1 MTMGISRSAESFAAK
16 AGLLSTVLLIVGC
29 EGDPPPPTTQDLVHP
44 IANFRPSEG
53 LRAKQVSLAAND
65 MVKKTFPGR
74 PVGEIGVLEGSPDY
88 MFADITDAE
97 IADSGELLV
106 LDAKFS
112 EVRLYSADGKLVTK
126 AGKLGAGPGE
136 FRAARSVA
144 FDSAGRIYV
153 GDTDHS
159 IDRFRRAANNVL
171 TYDTSFTVGVDARDL
186 CRIGDRLYVHG
197 SSMKMDGLIQVFGED
212 GRRVGVFGKLYKSGS
227 PGIDFQANE
236 GRIACSA
243 ELGLLAYARTSL
255 VGEVRV
261 YSSDGRPLWR
271 TEIAGY
277 QPITVTS
284 HSNGGLSVRM
294 PEKGFHRLESLE
306 FKPPDLVV
314 LQIALVT
321 AASIESKSQFESINT
336 LVFDARKGTLVGEWA
351 IAERIVAISSTTLVT
366 STLDPFP
373 MIRTR
378 RF

>member
-1 MTMGISRSAESFAAK
+1 
-16 AGLLSTVLLIVGC
+16 
-29 EGDPPPPTTQDLVHP
+29 
-44 IANFRPSEG
+44 
-53 LRAKQVSLAAND
+53 VSLAAND
-65 MVKKTFPGR
+65 MVKKTFAGR
-74 PVGEIGVLEGSPDY
+74 PVREIGVREGLLDY

-97 IADSGELLV
+97 IANSTDELLV

-112 EVRLYSADGKLVTK
+112 EVRLYSPDGNLVTK

-144 FDSAGRIYV
+144 FDSAGGIYV

-186 CRIGDRLYVHG
+186 CGIGDRLYVHG
-197 SSMKMDGLIQVFGED
+197 SAMKMDGLIQVFGED
-212 GRRVGVFGKLYKSGS
+212 GRRLGVFGRLYKSGS

-243 ELGLLAYARTSL
+243 ELGLLAYAPTSL

-284 HSNGGLSVRM
+284 HSNGDSALECPKRGFTGSKAWSSNRRISWCYKLLWSPLRVLKASANSRASKLSFLMR
-294 PEKGFHRLESLE
+294 EK
-306 FKPPDLVV
+306 
-314 LQIALVT
+314 ALWWV
-321 AASIESKSQFESINT
+321 S
-336 LVFDARKGTLVGEWA
+336 G
-351 IAERIVAISSTTLVT
+351 
-366 STLDPFP
+366 P
-373 MIRTR
+373 
-378 RF
+378 